1 MGKLLSYSGISTKI
15 RAMQSKLITEDQIQ
29 EMLQFTSTSH
39 AAAWLKRTPEY
50 SKTWA
55 SLDENSLH
63 RGQIE
68 KLLKA
73 SIFDDFSK
81 IYQFASSEQRKFLD
95 LYSRRY
101 EIRVLK
107 ELMTCL
113 TTAIQTLST
122 FLLTGSS
129 SVGIPTSIWMHL
141 QHAKRWTNSSMPL
154 KETNFTVHSLR
165 YRTTIPH
172 SFLITEWLWI
182 YIIFH

>member
-68 KLLKA
+68 KLLKHLFSMIFQR
-73 SIFDDFSK
+73 SISLQAPNSENSLICIPDDMKSVFSK
-81 IYQFASSEQRKFLD
+81 SS
-95 LYSRRY
+95 
-101 EIRVLK
+101 
-107 ELMTCL
+107 
-113 TTAIQTLST
+113 
-122 FLLTGSS
+122 
-129 SVGIPTSIWMHL
+129 
-141 QHAKRWTNSSMPL
+141 
-154 KETNFTVHSLR
+154 
-165 YRTTIPH
+165 
-172 SFLITEWLWI
+172 
-182 YIIFH
+182 

>member
-73 SIFDDFSK
+73 SIFNDLSVCKLRTAK
-81 IYQFASSEQRKFLD
+81 IPRSVFQTIRNPCSQRAHDQL
-95 LYSRRY
+95 
-101 EIRVLK
+101 V
-107 ELMTCL
+107 
-113 TTAIQTLST
+113 
-122 FLLTGSS
+122 
-129 SVGIPTSIWMHL
+129 
-141 QHAKRWTNSSMPL
+141 
-154 KETNFTVHSLR
+154 
-165 YRTTIPH
+165 
-172 SFLITEWLWI
+172 
-182 YIIFH
+182 

>member
-73 SIFDDFSK
+73 SIFNDFSK
-81 IYQFASSEQRKFLD
+81 IYQFP
-95 LYSRRY
+95 
-101 EIRVLK
+101 
-107 ELMTCL
+107 TCL

-141 QHAKRWTNSSMPL
+141 QYAKRWMNSSMPL